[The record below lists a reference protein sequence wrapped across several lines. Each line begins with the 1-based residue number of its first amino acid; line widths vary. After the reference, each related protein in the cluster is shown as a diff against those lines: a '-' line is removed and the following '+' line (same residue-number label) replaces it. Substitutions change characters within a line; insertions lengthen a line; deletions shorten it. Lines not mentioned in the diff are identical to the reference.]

1 MRGHESEFVELVV
14 LVEPGPLAD
23 AGRAAAGH
31 LGVIV
36 GGRDMLVSVESWG
49 PTGKTWSG
57 LLAASAFRRIPENW
71 MSLGRSA
78 SAAMGRQLA
87 KEVGRRHKLRGRSL
101 IAFAKSEAN
110 DDVAYLEVNTGVV
123 VVVHLTWSA
132 ETSPGWPAFEEF
144 SNTIEFVEQ
153 LWLEY

>member
-1 MRGHESEFVELVV
+1 MRGHGSEFVELVV
-14 LVEPGPLAD
+14 LVEPGPFAD
-23 AGRAAAGH
+23 AGRAAVGD

-36 GGRDMLVSVESWG
+36 GGRDMVVSLESWE

-57 LLAASAFRRIPENW
+57 LLATSAFRRIPENW

-87 KEVGRRHKLRGRSL
+87 KEVGRRHELRGRSL
-101 IAFAKSEAN
+101 IALAKSESN
-110 DDVAYLEVNTGVV
+110 DDVAYLEVATGV

-132 ETSPGWPAFEEF
+132 ERSPGWPAFEEF
-144 SNTIEFVEQ
+144 NNTIEFVE
-153 LWLEY
+153 

>member
-1 MRGHESEFVELVV
+1 M
-14 LVEPGPLAD
+14 
-23 AGRAAAGH
+23 
-31 LGVIV
+31 
-36 GGRDMLVSVESWG
+36 
-49 PTGKTWSG
+49 
-57 LLAASAFRRIPENW
+57 
-71 MSLGRSA
+71 
-78 SAAMGRQLA
+78 
-87 KEVGRRHKLRGRSL
+87 